1 MKLDRTQ
8 LSKMIH
14 HVLSYDFDEQGELH
28 FRRFTEAQRE
38 AYKAASLDWFIRT
51 KASAGV
57 TFDFV
62 TDSAYIVLQMK
73 LDTASSKTWSDFDLY
88 IDGIFTNRKKFPDI
102 DAKLLHFI
110 LPEGEHR
117 ITLYFPWTVETVV
130 SAVYLSDGASVKA
143 VSKKAKA
150 IVIGDSITQGYI
162 TEYTSLTYTN
172 RLARELELELV
183 NQGIGGCRCEESTID
198 ESLLC
203 YKPDLIV
210 FAYGTNDYTKY
221 DAREEFCRNTSRYL
235 EKLTSLFPQTKIV
248 ALLPIYR
255 NDGNHQTREIFREY
269 SFEDARN
276 ILLETYAGYKN
287 ITVVKETKIP
297 HIPEVFAPDYL
308 HPNELG
314 FQYMAEAIID
324 VVKDEMELK

>member
-1 MKLDRTQ
+1 MKLDRVQ

-28 FRRFTEAQRE
+28 FRRFTESQRD
-38 AYKAASLDWFIRT
+38 AYKAASSDWYIRT

-62 TDSAYIVLQMK
+62 TNSAYIVLQMK
-73 LDTASSKTWSDFDLY
+73 L
-88 IDGIFTNRKKFPDI
+88 
-102 DAKLLHFI
+102 
-110 LPEGEHR
+110 
-117 ITLYFPWTVETVV
+117 
-130 SAVYLSDGASVKA
+130 
-143 VSKKAKA
+143 
-150 IVIGDSITQGYI
+150 
-162 TEYTSLTYTN
+162 
-172 RLARELELELV
+172 
-183 NQGIGGCRCEESTID
+183 
-198 ESLLC
+198 
-203 YKPDLIV
+203 
-210 FAYGTNDYTKY
+210 
-221 DAREEFCRNTSRYL
+221 
-235 EKLTSLFPQTKIV
+235 QTKIV

-297 HIPEVFAPDYL
+297 HIPEVFASDYL

-314 FQYMAEAIID
+314 FQYMAKAIID
-324 VVKDEMELK
+324 VMKDEMELK